1 MNMLRNHSDYTG
13 AVHGRRDTM
22 GSYPPETRPNE
33 TRSLRQI
40 QPVTASLAGPA
51 HDIEQQS

>member
-13 AVHGRRDTM
+13 AVHGRRDTI
-22 GSYPPETRPNE
+22 GSYPPETRSTE

-40 QPVTASLAGPA
+40 QPATAIQAGSA

>member
-1 MNMLRNHSDYTG
+1 MLRNHSDYTG

>member
-1 MNMLRNHSDYTG
+1 MNMFRNHSDYTG

-22 GSYPPETRPNE
+22 GSYPPEARSTE

-40 QPVTASLAGPA
+40 QPVAIRAAPS